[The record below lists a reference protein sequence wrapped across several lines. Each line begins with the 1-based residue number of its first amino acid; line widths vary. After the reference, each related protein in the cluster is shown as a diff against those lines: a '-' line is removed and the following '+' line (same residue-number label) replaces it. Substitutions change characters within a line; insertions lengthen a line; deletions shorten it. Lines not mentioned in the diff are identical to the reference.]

1 MIFISIEVK
10 AVVSWPT
17 YLYIL
22 DMVAFK
28 IMLSRRF
35 FRFLSGCCPGDQKM
49 LSSNF
54 FPLLNGPDFIKCNFC
69 VIFQRP
75 GLFASFFRFTG

>member
-35 FRFLSGCCPGDQKM
+35 FRFLSGCCPGDQKKYEF
-49 LSSNF
+49 SNAG
-54 FPLLNGPDFIKCNFC
+54 GPGKTRAH
-69 VIFQRP
+69 Q
-75 GLFASFFRFTG
+75 